1 MLYVALT
8 SRKMKAGSLGL
19 LKTRSQN
26 QPDVTHFYPM
36 LLTKTNLMAQPG
48 MVGVY
53 LSLDGSRNCW
63 RLSLVA
69 TAGIRRTGECVLR
82 ENKSEKRWMK
92 GTGKTIHKTW
102 LCMGSAALITEKEE
116 IRVEERKWGSCVF

>member
-19 LKTRSQN
+19 LKARSQN
-26 QPDVTHFYPM
+26 QSDVTHFCPM

-69 TAGIRRTGECVLR
+69 TAGIRRMGKCVLC
-82 ENKSEKRWMK
+82 ENKSERRWK
-92 GTGKTIHKTW
+92 GTRKTIHKTW

-116 IRVEERKWGSCVF
+116 IRVEERKWGSRVF